1 MGNHDVP
8 LALGVVPAGVSK
20 GNYGEL
26 DENGLL
32 PWTAEKYK
40 ELGVENPVVYDD
52 VDGLDYEAI
61 SDSNPDVIL
70 AAYSGL
76 TQEEYDLLSEIAPVV
91 AYPEGAWQTG
101 WRDQITMNATAIGK
115 KDEGDALVKS
125 WKH

>member
-1 MGNHDVP
+1 MAVE
-8 LALGVVPAGVSK
+8 AAIA
-20 GNYGEL
+20 EL

-76 TQEEYDLLSEIAPVV
+76 TQEEYDL
-91 AYPEGAWQTG
+91 
-101 WRDQITMNATAIGK
+101 K
-115 KDEGDALVKS
+115 KKELLGL
-125 WKH
+125 